1 MTDRADKTQVPD
13 DSPERK
19 KKSQPV
25 VPSQSS
31 SAVSAASFF
40 TSAAFKV
47 AADAVLKYFNKY
59 PANAG
64 EASVFS
70 ICKRCMKRTQ

>member
-1 MTDRADKTQVPD
+1 MIHQN
-13 DSPERK
+13 EK
-19 KKSQPV
+19 KKKIQPV

-31 SAVSAASFF
+31 SAVSAASSFF

-47 AADAVLKYFNKY
+47 AADAVLKYFNQH

-64 EASVFS
+64 EASVFC
-70 ICKRCMKRTQ
+70 ICKRCMKRSG